1 MYSTLTLAVALR
13 VPINGPE
20 PRPLVWGGKGAMN
33 RKPLRVLL
41 ADSDPANR
49 RALERHLEGT
59 AFSVG
64 TTACGADA
72 ILWCEI
78 DPPDILILDV
88 HLTDMDGFEVCEYVR
103 HETRE
108 HDLTIIIT
116 TEVSDEMTRA
126 YLGQMVEYAG
136 GDYFMAKPC
145 DDKVLLTLLETL
157 TPEAGPP
164 VPRTGRSPT
173 VGRSSRIGC

>member
-1 MYSTLTLAVALR
+1 MT
-13 VPINGPE
+13 
-20 PRPLVWGGKGAMN
+20 

-49 RALERHLEGT
+49 RALERHLEDA

-64 TTACGADA
+64 TTACGVDA
-72 ILWCEI
+72 ILWCET

-88 HLTDMDGFEVCEYVR
+88 HLADMDGFEVCEYVR
-103 HETRE
+103 HETRG
-108 HDLTIIIT
+108 HDPIIIIM

-136 GDYFMAKPC
+136 GDYFMAKPY
-145 DDKVLLTLLETL
+145 DGKVLSTLLETL
-157 TPEAGPP
+157 TPGPNPP
-164 VPRTGRSPT
+164 VPRTGRSPAIR
-173 VGRSSRIGC
+173 GPNRIGA